1 MLESKIQF
9 TNMTDL
15 LMPVVVATIALFVG
29 SLVGYYVRQSIAR
42 KRAGTIEAELQKRI
56 SQTKKTVEEMMAKSK
71 AKIEENEK
79 KSYVDLEERQ
89 KLVLK
94 AETRLFKKEEEIEEK
109 EKEASSKEKEI
120 AEKLEKLK
128 EVKKELDLM
137 KDEEIKKLEKIAGLN
152 KIQAKDEL
160 LARMEKE
167 YEVDTLE
174 RIRKLE
180 ERGYDNYEKKAK
192 EIISHAIQGYALS
205 QTQEITTSSIA
216 IPSDEIKG
224 RIIGKEGRNIRA
236 FEKATGVEL
245 IVDETPGLVI
255 ISSFNPVRREIAK
268 IALDKLLRDGRIQP
282 ARIEQEIERAEQE
295 IAKKIKEAGEAA
307 VYETGVLDLPDKL
320 IQILGRLQ
328 FRTSYGQNVLDHS
341 IEVAHLSAVMAAEIG
356 VNVAL
361 CRKAGLL
368 HDIGKALDYKV
379 EGSHTDIG
387 GKILEKFNID
397 PVIISAVKSH
407 HEEYPYE
414 SVESRIVQAADQ
426 ISGARPGARKDTL
439 EHYLKRLEDLED
451 IALSFQ
457 GVEKAYAIQGGREL
471 RIFVQPRDV
480 TELEAHKVAKSVA
493 QKIQEELR
501 YPGEIKVLLIRESRI
516 IEYAK

>member
-1 MLESKIQF
+1 
-9 TNMTDL
+9 MTDL
-15 LMPVVVATIALFVG
+15 LAPIVAATISLLAG
-29 SLVGYYVRQSIAR
+29 SFVGYYVRQSIAR
-42 KRAGTIEAELQKRI
+42 KRAGTIEAELQKKI
-56 SQTKKTVEEMMAKSK
+56 TQTKKTVEDMMAKSK
-71 AKIEENEK
+71 EKIEEVER
-79 KSYVDLEERQ
+79 KSYSDLEERQ
-89 KLVLK
+89 KVVIK
-94 AETRLFKKEEEIEEK
+94 AENRLFKKEEEMEEK
-109 EKEASSKEKEI
+109 EKVTLQKEKEVG
-120 AEKLEKLK
+120 EKLEKLK
-128 EVKKELDLM
+128 EIKRDLDEMKE
-137 KDEEIKKLEKIAGLN
+137 EESKRLEKIAGLGRD
-152 KIQAKDEL
+152 QAKEEL
-160 LARMEKE
+160 LKRVEKE
-167 YEVDTLE
+167 YEAETLE

-180 ERGYDNYEKKAK
+180 ERGYDSYEKKAR

-236 FEKATGVEL
+236 FEKVTGVEL

-268 IALDKLLRDGRIQP
+268 IALDKLLKDGRIQP
-282 ARIEQEIERAEQE
+282 ARIEQEIEKAEQE
-295 IAKKIKEAGEAA
+295 IAKKIKEAGESA

-320 IQILGRLQ
+320 VQILGRLQ

-341 IEVAHLSAVMAAEIG
+341 IEVAHLSAAIAAEIG
-356 VNVAL
+356 LNVQF

-397 PVIISAVKSH
+397 PAIISAVKSH

-414 SVESRIVQAADQ
+414 SLEARVVQAADQ

-439 EHYLKRLEDLED
+439 ENYLKRLEDLED

-457 GVEKAYAIQGGREL
+457 GTDKAYAIQGGREL
-471 RIFVQPRDV
+471 RVFVHPKDV
-480 TELEAHKVAKSVA
+480 NELEAHKLAKDIA
-493 QKIQEELR
+493 QKIQQELR